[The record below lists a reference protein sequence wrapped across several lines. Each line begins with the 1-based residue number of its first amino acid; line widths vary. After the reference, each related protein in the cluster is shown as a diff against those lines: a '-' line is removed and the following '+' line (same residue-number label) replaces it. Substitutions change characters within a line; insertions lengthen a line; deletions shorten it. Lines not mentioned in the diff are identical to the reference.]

1 MADRWIPSDIAAFTP
16 AIRNVTE
23 NPTTVQ
29 FEHRLMGVT
38 TLTLITALYLL
49 SRRQVLPRRAYYAA
63 TAVGIMGWMQ
73 VNCSFF

>member
-1 MADRWIPSDIAAFTP
+1 MADRWIPSDILAYKP

-29 FEHRLMGVT
+29 FEHRLMGIT
-38 TLTLITALYLL
+38 TLTLISGLYLL
-49 SRRQVLPRRAYYAA
+49 SRKHVLPRRAYYAA

-73 VNCSFF
+73 VNFFL